1 MESVSA
7 RKPQEK
13 YTQNKSLTGGVEM
26 ARQRMKAKTK
36 QKGIK
41 GSTKSIE
48 QWVKRKRKCIFLLV
62 EFRKFKKEHW
72 KNVEKKWSEEKQRS
86 NDESKEVR
94 EDTSDRE
101 RQRKRKREWDYK
113 SSRLPHHILYP
124 PLVSHPPHPPTPSPP
139 WSLTPGASPWQP
151 DRVPNTWT

>member
-48 QWVKRKRKCIFLLV
+48 Q
-62 EFRKFKKEHW
+62 
-72 KNVEKKWSEEKQRS
+72 
-86 NDESKEVR
+86 
-94 EDTSDRE
+94 
-101 RQRKRKREWDYK
+101 
-113 SSRLPHHILYP
+113 
-124 PLVSHPPHPPTPSPP
+124 
-139 WSLTPGASPWQP
+139 
-151 DRVPNTWT
+151 